1 MQISRQES
9 INRDIVAIAAN
20 PFSGALANQ
29 RRVEELADA
38 LTLHGLTPRVA
49 WTLEE
54 RAGLFRDTELMAR
67 CRCVVAAGGDG
78 TVADLINEQPAVPI
92 AVLPLG
98 TENLFARAFDFPR
111 KPETLAR
118 RIVSGQCRAIDLG
131 RLGERFFALMV
142 GVGID
147 AEIAHR
153 LGRWRVGRHGLRRVT
168 YLSYAAPILS
178 AMWGYRY
185 PEVVVEADGECFRGT
200 HAFVFNVRRYAV
212 GLKLAPTAQEDDG
225 LLDWVVLERPGRFN
239 LMRYAWFVLRRTHLE
254 LTHVRHGRA
263 KQVRI
268 TCDQP
273 APVQLDGDPH
283 GTTPILAE
291 VVPAALR
298 VIV

>member
-1 MQISRQES
+1 MQINRQDS

-20 PFSGALANQ
+20 PFSGALANRQ
-29 RRVEELADA
+29 RVEALADA
-38 LTLHGLTPRVA
+38 LTSHGLTPRVA

-54 RAGLFRDTELMAR
+54 RAGLFRDAEIMAR

-78 TVADLINEQPAVPI
+78 TVSDLINEQPPVPI

-111 KPETLAR
+111 EPEALAR
-118 RIVSGQCRAIDLG
+118 RIISGQCRAIDLG
-131 RLGERFFALMV
+131 RLDERLFALMI

-153 LGRWRVGRHGLRRVT
+153 LDRWRARRQGLRRVT
-168 YLSYAAPILS
+168 YLSYAAPILG
-178 AMWGYRY
+178 AMWGYGY
-185 PEVVVEADGECFRGT
+185 PEVVVEVNGERVRGT
-200 HAFVFNVRRYAV
+200 HAFVFNVRRYAL
-212 GLKLAPTAQEDDG
+212 GLKLAPAAQEDDG
-225 LLDWVVLERPGRFN
+225 LLDWVVLERPGPFN
-239 LMRYAWFVLRRTHLE
+239 LMRYAWSVLRRSHLD

-268 TCDQP
+268 TCDP
-273 APVQLDGDPH
+273 SAPVQVDGDPY

-291 VVPAALR
+291 VVPSALR